1 MVCQVL
7 PKSVDTST
15 YSNWIT
21 HQVGEDS
28 PASGKWKA
36 MIGGADVN
44 NTTQFYLATNYF
56 AYPSTTLELTSPA
69 NDTDSNVSDV
79 DFSYFINSTNL
90 DSCMLW
96 IANDTDWQVNL
107 TNSTPT
113 NDTTNNFTQSFS
125 DGAYIWNVECNG
137 TFQGTSFSDF
147 NGTNIIGEN
156 IYGLF
161 TYGTFICSVEYFNK
175 QPQIIFDSWR
185 TSIVGHNENMLNVK
199 ATKIGL
205 VIYTEYNT
213 KFKLRAVMVVE

>member
-1 MVCQVL
+1 MKSLTSLFAIFISVICFTQTKNSKSDEMFIARNKKEYNKTNFDSLNNCLVGL
-7 PKSVDTST
+7 INDYRVKNKLNKLSVDTNLIH
-15 YSNWIT
+15 YSKNWAK
-21 HQVGEDS
+21 VLCDR
-28 PASGKWKA
+28 
-36 MIGGADVN
+36 
-44 NTTQFYLATNYF
+44 NTL
-56 AYPSTTLELTSPA
+56 
-69 NDTDSNVSDV
+69 VH
-79 DFSYFINSTNL
+79 
-90 DSCMLW
+90 
-96 IANDTDWQVNL
+96 
-107 TNSTPT
+107 
-113 NDTTNNFTQSFS
+113 
-125 DGAYIWNVECNG
+125 
-137 TFQGTSFSDF
+137 SDF